1 MSTVAEEIAQ
11 DLPPIER
18 VGIVQDIIDEKKIA
32 QGATALTVENRPY
45 HIAAKELRTLTKRRV
60 DVLREYEALMKTTHA
75 SLEELF
81 RVHTRIDQIVNELS
95 RS

>member
-1 MSTVAEEIAQ
+1 MTVAEEIAQ

-18 VGIVQDIIDEKKIA
+18 VGIVEDIISQEKIA
-32 QGATALTVENRPY
+32 QGATALTVDGRPY
-45 HIAAKELRTLTKRRV
+45 HSAAKELRIMTKRRV
-60 DVLREYEALMKTTHA
+60 DVLREYEALVKTTHA

>member
-1 MSTVAEEIAQ
+1 MTVQEEIAQ

-18 VGIVQDIIDEKKIA
+18 VGTTADIIDQNKIN
-32 QGATALTVENRPY
+32 QGATALTVDGRQY
-45 HIAAKELRTLTKRRV
+45 HSAAKELRIMTQRRV
-60 DVLREYEALMKTTHA
+60 DVLREYEALVQSTHA
-75 SLEELF
+75 ALEELS

>member
-1 MSTVAEEIAQ
+1 MSTVAEEIKQ
-11 DLPPIER
+11 DMPIER
-18 VGIVQDIIDEKKIA
+18 VGSIADIISEEKIL
-32 QGATALTVENRPY
+32 QGAVALTVENRPY